1 MILGAETEGSRTQ
14 PCPPGAS
21 TGGEADFL
29 TEKLC
34 LCQKKAGAVIE
45 TSIDCYEKTRDRAPN
60 GGVVKE
66 GFTTEWTFMLS

>member
-1 MILGAETEGSRTQ
+1 MIAGAGTDGSRTQ
-14 PCPPGAS
+14 PCPPGAQ

-34 LCQKKAGAVIE
+34 LCQKKADAVIE

-60 GGVVKE
+60 QVKE